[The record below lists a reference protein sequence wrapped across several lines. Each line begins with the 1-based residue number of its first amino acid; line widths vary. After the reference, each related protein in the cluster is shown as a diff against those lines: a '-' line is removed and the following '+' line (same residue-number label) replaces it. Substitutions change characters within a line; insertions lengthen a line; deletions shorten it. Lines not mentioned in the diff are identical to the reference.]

1 MLSRK
6 ELENIKVGDRIC
18 YSDYD
23 LKLATY
29 VDVEGTAIE
38 TRVRCGEQGD
48 VMEDYLILEDGTEV
62 DYINVNGVIKN
73 ERL

>member
-1 MLSRK
+1 MLSK
-6 ELENIKVGDRIC
+6 QVLENIKVGDRII

-29 VDVEGTAIE
+29 VDVEGVVAE

-48 VMEDYLILEDGTEV
+48 VMEDYLILKDGTEV
-62 DYINVNGVIKN
+62 DYINVERVIN
-73 ERL
+73 N